1 FPYTTLFRSELRRC
15 PAEHLA
21 VRGLVGVPL
30 LPGVQIA
37 DVELPVL
44 ARVVEPGAEA
54 LRLLLFRDVDEE
66 LDDRRALVGEETLE
80 LDDVVIAPPPTR
92 LGDEALDAYHE
103 DVLVVAPVEYHD
115 LPVAGALRMHPP
127 QVVAGEFLLRCRKST

>member
-1 FPYTTLFRSELRRC
+1 
-15 PAEHLA
+15 
-21 VRGLVGVPL
+21 PL

-115 LPVAGALRMHPP
+115 LPVAGDMRMHPP
-127 QVVAGEFLLRCRKST
+127 QVVVGEFLLRGLLEGGDPHALGVHPPEDVPDRRVLPCR